1 MFNKNDKFLMIAK
14 IVFFVILIAIAVIVL
29 LEAIMYFVA
38 NQILAGFIVLI
49 TGLVILAVYAFVIP
63 LVLSVLVDIK
73 HIRNKLYNV
82 EQKELDNY
90 WEGYTGILPFVFAG
104 SSQPQQAEKPAA
116 DERDEKPAEAA
127 EKVSENEQQPADEK
141 PLDEEEE

>member
-116 DERDEKPAEAA
+116 DEKPAEAA
-127 EKVSENEQQPADEK
+127 EEKDSENEQEPADET
-141 PLDEEEE
+141 PSDEEEE